1 MAAHG
6 KAAKEEFSPISGQIK
21 LLPCRGNR
29 PLAEKIA
36 KCLDMELSNVSTVA
50 FGDGEIY
57 TQIRQTI
64 RGADIYII
72 QTTGLTH
79 ATDDKTGEQVIHSV
93 NDMVMEL
100 LIMVDGARRAS
111 AGTIN
116 VVIPYFGYARQDRKV
131 VARDPISAK
140 IMANIIEKTGAD
152 RVITMDLHSPQIQG
166 FFDIP
171 VDHLQGLG
179 VFVEYYKEKF
189 KGEFSDFAVVSPD
202 VGSASKSRKLAN
214 RLGVPLVILE
224 KQRTSHDESQ
234 VVSVIGDPKGKK
246 VIIFDD
252 LISTGTSIANAA
264 KAIIEKGATE
274 VYACTVHAL
283 LTGNG
288 VSRIEDSPIKE
299 LAVLDTVVLPKE
311 KHISKINQLS
321 AAPVFAEAIK
331 RIHNG
336 ESVSEMF

>member
-1 MAAHG
+1 MSSN
-6 KAAKEEFSPISGQIK
+6 ELSPISGQIK
-21 LLPCRGNR
+21 LIPCRGNK

-36 KCLDMELSNVSTVA
+36 ACLEMELGNASAIS

-72 QTTGLTH
+72 QTTGLTY
-79 ATDDKTGEQVIHSV
+79 TQDPKTSEPVKYSV

-100 LIMVDGARRAS
+100 LIMVDAARRAS

-189 KGEFSDFAVVSPD
+189 KGEFNDFVVVSPD

-214 RLGVPLVILE
+214 KLGVPLVILE

-246 VIIFDD
+246 AIIFDD
-252 LISTGTSIANAA
+252 LISTATSITNAA
-264 KAIIEKGATE
+264 QAITDIGATE

-283 LTGNG
+283 LTGSA
-288 VSRIEDSPIKE
+288 VKRIENSPIKE
-299 LAVLDTVVLPKE
+299 LAVLDTVVLPEE
-311 KHISKINQLS
+311 KRIGKINQLS